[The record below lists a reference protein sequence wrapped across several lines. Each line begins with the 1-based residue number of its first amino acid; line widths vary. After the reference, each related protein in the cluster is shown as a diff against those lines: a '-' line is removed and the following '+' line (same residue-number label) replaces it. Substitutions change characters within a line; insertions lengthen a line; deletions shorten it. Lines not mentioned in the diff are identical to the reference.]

1 MPKHTHQP
9 VPTAPSLELPEQV
22 SVALTELAGAAR
34 EGLLA
39 LAVGTGLQVLHLLMD
54 EDVAR
59 LVGPKGRHNPDRVA
73 VRHGTDQGTVTLGGR
88 RVPVRR
94 PRVRAADGA
103 GELPVPSYQVFA
115 STELLDELTLERM
128 LAKLSCRRYQ
138 AGLEPVG
145 TSVQRT
151 ASATSK
157 SAVSRRFVARTEHAL
172 AELLAADL
180 SELDLVALM
189 VDGIR
194 VAEHCCVVA
203 LGITIDGTKIPLGL
217 VEGATENAT
226 VVTDLLTG
234 LRDRGL
240 EVSRP
245 ILVVI
250 DGAKALRRAVN
261 DVFDHPVVQRCQLH
275 KLRNVADRLPDAVAS
290 TVAKRMRAAYRN
302 NDALLAEVELQAL
315 ARELDRSHPGAAS
328 SLREGLA
335 ETLTVTRLG
344 VPPTLARTLR
354 STNTIESMIEICRDH
369 AANVKRWQDGQM
381 VLRWVAAGMAEA
393 RRQFRRVNGF
403 LHLPALRAT
412 LDATITDVT
421 TTKED
426 AA

>member
-94 PRVRAADGA
+94 PRVRAAHGA

-180 SELDLVALM
+180 SELDLVVLM

-203 LGITIDGTKIPLGL
+203 LGITTDGTKIPLGL

-302 NDALLAEVELQAL
+302 SDALLAEVELQAL
-315 ARELDRSHPGAAS
+315 AQQLDRSHPGAAS

-381 VLRWVAAGMAEA
+381 VLRWVAAGMGEA